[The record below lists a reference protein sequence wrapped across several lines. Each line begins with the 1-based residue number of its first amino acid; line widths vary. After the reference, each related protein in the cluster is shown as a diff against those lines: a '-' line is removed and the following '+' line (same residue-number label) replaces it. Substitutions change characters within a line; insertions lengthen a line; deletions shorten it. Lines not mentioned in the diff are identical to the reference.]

1 MSKSLFS
8 ADDYLRRRRAVIR
21 HGRAQHGVEVL
32 LITNRVDIRYLTG
45 CTEGASALLFSR
57 DWARLYT
64 NKMFIECIRTQA
76 PGVDVT
82 IPHLPLFEQAHHA
95 MNRMKHRGAVGFQ
108 GEHMNWQ
115 THQRFA
121 AAMGR
126 RRRVDIGSAVMAYRA
141 VKDEQEIR
149 VTRKCARIAEK
160 AMRSM
165 LDEGAHAC
173 LGHTEKRLAAEL
185 EYRMRQLGADRQAFP
200 DNGII
205 VAGGPNSASCHHEP
219 TDRKVR
225 RGEPLLFDW
234 GAELHGYRCDIT
246 RVFFMGAP
254 RPKLAEIYDL
264 VLRANREGVAAIRP
278 GVATQTVARRAWDVV
293 RDGGYGDNIRHG
305 LGHGLGLNIHELP
318 RIGNG
323 NSAQTPSV
331 RLRTNMLVTVEP
343 GIYLKGLGGIR
354 IEDDVRITPRGH
366 ECLTRFPRRIEDVII
381 G

>member
-1 MSKSLFS
+1 MSRCFFS
-8 ADDYLRRRRAVIR
+8 ANDYQQRRRGVLRRVQADHKVS
-21 HGRAQHGVEVL
+21 AL
-32 LITNRVDIRYLTG
+32 LVTDRTDVRYLSG
-45 CTEGASALLFSR
+45 AVEGVSALLFAR
-57 DWARLYT
+57 DWAVVYT
-64 NKMFIECIRTQA
+64 NKMFIDWVRGQT
-76 PGVDVT
+76 PGADAV
-82 IPHLPLFEQAHHA
+82 IPHGPLFEQIQRDL
-95 MNRMKHRGAVGFQ
+95 NRRKHRSGIGFQ
-108 GEHMNWQ
+108 GNHM
-115 THQRFA
+115 TVTRHA
-121 AAMGR
+121 TLLKAMPR
-126 RRRVDIGSAVMAYRA
+126 RRLVDVGAAVVDYRA

-149 VTRKCARIAEK
+149 LTRKCVRMAEK
-160 AMRSM
+160 AFLS
-165 LDEGAHAC
+165 LITEGIHAF
-173 LGHTEKRLAAEL
+173 LGHSEKRLAAEL

-205 VAGGPNSASCHHEP
+205 VAGGANSASCHHEP

-234 GAELHGYRCDIT
+234 GAELNGYRSDIT
-246 RVFFMGAP
+246 RVIFLGAP

-264 VLRANREGVAAIRP
+264 VLRANRAGVAALAP
-278 GVATQTVARRAWDVV
+278 GVATHTVARRAWDVI
-293 RDGGYGDNIRHG
+293 RDGGYADTIRHG
-305 LGHGLGLNIHELP
+305 LGHGLGLNIHEAP

-366 ECLTRFPRRIEDVII
+366 ECLTRFPRRIEDVIL